1 MLKKS
6 QGGDMKKQTLTIAAA
21 LTVAATSAHAG
32 IDRSGQD
39 IGVLFE
45 EGNYFQFGFAN
56 VDPDITSDATGTTQ
70 SAVPFTTFS
79 FGYKQQFNENL
90 SFALIWDQ
98 PYGADIQYIDG
109 PAAGGYAFID
119 SQQLTGILR
128 YEMGNGFSVHGGA
141 FLQKIS
147 GEILTSSGLL
157 IAETGNEL
165 GGVAGI
171 AYEKPEIALRVALT
185 YFTGVDHE
193 LSGIHATPGPAVAT
207 GTASMPEAFNLDFQ
221 TGIAQNTLLFGSVRH
236 AKYDGITL
244 STTSANGAVDWVDFV
259 DDVTSYELGIGRK
272 LNDNWSVALTLGYS
286 GGADTGTTFLA
297 PDGSAT
303 SIGLGA
309 SYTTGDIK
317 ISGGVRYTQFA
328 EKSVLGAPFEGSAL
342 SAGVSVGIAF

>member
-1 MLKKS
+1 
-6 QGGDMKKQTLTIAAA
+6 MKKQTLTIAAA
-21 LTVAATSAHAG
+21 LTVAATAAQAG

-45 EGNYFQFGFAN
+45 EGNYFQFGVAN
-56 VDPDITSDATGTTQ
+56 VSPDITSDSFGVTQ
-70 SAVPFTTFS
+70 SAVPFSTFS
-79 FGYKQQFNENL
+79 FGYKHQFNDNL

-98 PYGADIQYIDG
+98 PYGADVQYIDG

-141 FLQKIS
+141 FMQKIS
-147 GEILTSSGLL
+147 GEILTTSGLL

-165 GGVAGI
+165 GGVAGV

-193 LSGIHATPGPAVAT
+193 LSGIHATLGPAAAT
-207 GTASMPEAFNLDFQ
+207 GTVSMPEAFNLDFQ

-259 DDVTSYELGIGRK
+259 DDVTTYELGVGRK

-297 PDGSAT
+297 PAGSAT
-303 SIGLGA
+303 SVGLGA

-328 EKSVLGAPFEGSAL
+328 EKSVGPVPFEGSAL
-342 SAGVSVGIAF
+342 SAGLSVGIAF

>member
-1 MLKKS
+1 
-6 QGGDMKKQTLTIAAA
+6 MKKQTLTIAAA
-21 LTVAATSAHAG
+21 LTAAATAANAG

-45 EGNYFQFGFAN
+45 EGNYFKFSFAH
-56 VDPDITSDATGTTQ
+56 VDPDITSDVTGTSQ

-119 SQQLTGILR
+119 SRQITGILR
-128 YEMGNGFSVHGGA
+128 YELGNGFSVHGGA
-141 FLQKIS
+141 FMQKLS
-147 GEILTSSGLL
+147 GEILTGSGLL
-157 IAETGNEL
+157 LAESDNEF

-185 YFTGVDHE
+185 YFSGVDHQ
-193 LSGIHATPGPAVAT
+193 LTGTHVAFGPSPAT
-207 GTASMPEAFNLDFQ
+207 GTVSMPEAFNLDFQ
-221 TGIAQNTLLFGSVRH
+221 TGIAQNTLLFGSIRH
-236 AKYDGITL
+236 AKYDGISL
-244 STTSANGAVDWVDFV
+244 DTTSGFGAVNWVNFV

-286 GGADTGTTFLA
+286 DGADTGTTFLA
-297 PDGSAT
+297 PAGSAT
-303 SIGLGA
+303 SVGLGA

-317 ISGGVRYTQFA
+317 ISGGVRYTKFS
-328 EKSVLGAPFEGSAL
+328 EKSVLGVPFEGSAL